1 MRNLFICF
9 LLATLAWLVQAGPS
23 PVVEP
28 ATYLGI
34 LVVCPVLAARLCRN
48 LQFPPAVGAVVAGAI
63 LNQSGL
69 LNAEILVSVISFKEV
84 GLVWLG
90 LYLGTRISQS
100 ATWSGPFG
108 TSSISIF
115 VASTL
120 LVTIASGLLPLT
132 LLERLQLGLMGAI
145 CAPIFTMLTP
155 NHHRDEIGV
164 AGLSTCLALA
174 MLCVTYESASLT
186 DKTFLSQAAIYLVL
200 LFLSAEIAFRSVRG
214 AVSGPGRYLVLILAM
229 GALWQMADILSV
241 HPGLVGITF
250 GVALGLRARRW
261 QDTLQPLAEASSFV
275 GPFVLGFVSAEL
287 DWSRLLYAPAKAW
300 IVGALIILPAVT
312 GKAIAGLV
320 ARRLTRFSHQDW
332 LSAYPFGLAA
342 IEALPMVLPDR
353 LFLGVVTQPVEGYLP
368 AILIGA
374 VVLPM
379 SVCFVDRAGNYIV
392 SRRNESAPLRGRE
405 ST

>member
-1 MRNLFICF
+1 
-9 LLATLAWLVQAGPS
+9 PS

-90 LYLGTRISQS
+90 LYLGTRVSQS

-132 LLERLQLGLMGAI
+132 LLERLQLGLIGAI

-155 NHHRDEIGV
+155 NHHRDEIGL
-164 AGLSTCLALA
+164 AGFSTCLALA

-186 DKTFLSQAAIYLVL
+186 DKT
-200 LFLSAEIAFRSVRG
+200 
-214 AVSGPGRYLVLILAM
+214 
-229 GALWQMADILSV
+229 
-241 HPGLVGITF
+241 
-250 GVALGLRARRW
+250 
-261 QDTLQPLAEASSFV
+261 
-275 GPFVLGFVSAEL
+275 
-287 DWSRLLYAPAKAW
+287 
-300 IVGALIILPAVT
+300 
-312 GKAIAGLV
+312 
-320 ARRLTRFSHQDW
+320 
-332 LSAYPFGLAA
+332 
-342 IEALPMVLPDR
+342 
-353 LFLGVVTQPVEGYLP
+353 
-368 AILIGA
+368 
-374 VVLPM
+374 
-379 SVCFVDRAGNYIV
+379 
-392 SRRNESAPLRGRE
+392 
-405 ST
+405 